1 MNKNLTAVLEAVGSE
16 IFYYRNIVE
25 EDEKITIQCCVNGFG
40 FEACDVNVKKAE
52 ERLAGQILTYFD
64 WQDTIDSERNKEI
77 VTDKLR
83 IHLENHL
90 ISTAFIFCV

>member
-16 IFYYRNIVE
+16 IFYHRNIIE
-25 EDEKITIQCCVNGFG
+25 EDEKTIIQCCVNGFG

-52 ERLAGQILTYFD
+52 ELLARQILTYFD

-83 IHLENHL
+83 IHPYNNQQ
-90 ISTAFIFCV
+90 